1 MVAHRMGP
9 FEDRIRHLT
18 GVDSLVPSEE
28 RLHGEAAA
36 SFDTA
41 DYVTRLNAN
50 VEALMRAVVG
60 LQNAAVEIAAEI
72 DKLGAAGMGK
82 HKPPTD

>member
-1 MVAHRMGP
+1 MGP

-18 GVDSLVPSEE
+18 GVGVLVPSEE

-36 SFDTA
+36 TFDTA
-41 DYVTRLNAN
+41 DYMTRLNAN
-50 VEALMRAVVG
+50 VEALIHAVVG

-72 DKLGAAGMGK
+72 DTLRAEGIGE
-82 HKPPTD
+82 HKPPTE